1 MVRAMFVRKLVQCSL
16 LAALVVPTALTLAA
30 CGPSSDAKHAQVK
43 AGEMPAGGE
52 WQGVFYS
59 PVYGYLHI
67 LVDGKTAQ
75 GAWRTGGGDAYGE
88 LQGEADGNLL
98 RYTWTQHKIG
108 MVGKEAESS
117 GKGYFK
123 YTIPKE
129 GEAHKIVGEWGLGDS
144 DAGST
149 WEAVKQTNMQPNL
162 QSVKPDEIEGK
173 VNAGGWDSDDK
184 GGGNKKK
191 DDGDAPS
198 AP

>member
-1 MVRAMFVRKLVQCSL
+1 MLVRKLARVSL
-16 LAALVVPTALTLAA
+16 LAALAIPSALSVTA
-30 CGPSSDAKHAQVK
+30 CGNGSDVKHATVK

-52 WQGVFYS
+52 WQGVYYS

-67 LVDGKTAQ
+67 LADGKTVQ

-88 LQGEADGNLL
+88 LQGETDGNLL

-108 MVGKEAESS
+108 MVGAEASS
-117 GKGYFK
+117 HGKGYFV
-123 YTIPKE
+123 YSIPKE
-129 GEAHKIVGEWGLGDS
+129 GESHHIAGEWGLGES
-144 DAGST
+144 DAGNT

-184 GGGNKKK
+184 GGDSKKK